1 MESHKLGGLKQSVN
15 LFAHSLEA
23 RSLESTLAV
32 LILSGGQ
39 VSDRA
44 SHASGDGQL
53 SLRSLGRETQFNL
66 SAPCRMCL
74 CDYLLTELRFI
85 PTTLA

>member
-44 SHASGDGQL
+44 SHASGAGK
-53 SLRSLGRETQFNL
+53 
-66 SAPCRMCL
+66 
-74 CDYLLTELRFI
+74 
-85 PTTLA
+85 